1 MMISLHHTS
10 ILKKPVRDTTMAYV
24 RITISII
31 RSFISRMS
39 EFGIL
44 RAKHVRRALRI
55 CSMYQNN
62 LCRRTKHLYTYVIR
76 YKNHDIFSG
85 LRYKAGVINNS
96 TLVIIFNIF
105 SYKIMYTAIL
115 SYQCILYR
123 RSMSLLN

>member
-1 MMISLHHTS
+1 MFGVL
-10 ILKKPVRDTTMAYV
+10 
-24 RITISII
+24 
-31 RSFISRMS
+31 RM
-39 EFGIL
+39 
-44 RAKHVRRALRI
+44 

-62 LCRRTKHLYTYVIR
+62 LWRRTKHLYTYVIR

-105 SYKIMYTAIL
+105 SYKIMYTAVL